1 METSDLPVIYPQ
13 AESSLQDSFRTH
25 IHQDVF
31 MILSDFLTQRERDF
45 KAFKEVWHRLDFQ
58 LIHVSKPDEIAY
70 EWFMDALFDE
80 CLETI
85 MEYFNIDTGMVMGAL
100 YLLFCLYQSQVG
112 HQKISVSKRVWTH
125 LVAIDKAC
133 LEDESLT
140 EGHKILGVLVSLKA
154 FTFVALTPREIS
166 EAHRKN
172 NERLLEERGN
182 PADIS
187 KQIEVDLDSLECNIV
202 RAPESLFETSFD
214 LQNIEESFFD
224 EKEKL
229 SSRYADPGFVKS
241 GLSRDLAQVQRDWA
255 ATFGAVDVYA
265 RRNTAVLPVGFKS
278 GNNGAAGYKARR
290 ATLQEPFQ
298 RPQTA
303 PLPTT
308 SEPPEY
314 MISAEHM
321 PSLF

>member
-1 METSDLPVIYPQ
+1 M
-13 AESSLQDSFRTH
+13 
-25 IHQDVF
+25 
-31 MILSDFLTQRERDF
+31 
-45 KAFKEVWHRLDFQ
+45 
-58 LIHVSKPDEIAY
+58 SKPDEIAY

-80 CLETI
+80 CLEVI

-100 YLLFCLYQSQVG
+100 FLLFCLFQSQVG

-125 LVAIDKAC
+125 LAAIDKAC
-133 LEDESLT
+133 LEDPTLI
-140 EGHKILGVLVSLKA
+140 EGHKILGALVGLKA
-154 FTFVALTPREIS
+154 FTFVAMTQREIAETHS
-166 EAHRKN
+166 KN

-182 PADIS
+182 PTDIS
-187 KQIEVDLDSLECNIV
+187 NQIEVDLDSLECTIV
-202 RAPESLFETSFD
+202 RAPENLVDNAFD
-214 LQNIEESFFD
+214 LQLAEQSFFD

-229 SSRYADPGFVKS
+229 SMRYADPGFVKS

-255 ATFGAVDVYA
+255 ATFGAVDVYT
-265 RRNTAVLPVGFKS
+265 RRNSPGLPAGFKS
-278 GNNGAAGYKARR
+278 GNNGAAGYRARR

-308 SEPPEY
+308 TGTPEY